1 MSYWFKAF
9 KGVYV
14 QSLADYKG
22 NKGEISVAK
31 HKHHNIYRLD
41 RICPV
46 KFNKQKV
53 ATK

>member
-22 NKGEISVAK
+22 NKREISVAK
-31 HKHHNIYRLD
+31 HHNIHRLD